1 MRRVEVFEAPK
12 RCAGRANFV
21 NRLLD
26 DPAAGPLDARALA
39 QVHDPE
45 ARAALRLVLDELPGA
60 VVVFSADGRPQVA
73 NLAALALEAA
83 DLDVARAGA
92 PPWKVTPI
100 GETGARLV
108 RRPTPAAQTEDP

>member
-1 MRRVEVFEAPK
+1 MRRVEVFEGPEEV
-12 RCAGRANFV
+12 RRVSELV

-26 DPAAGPLDARALA
+26 DRRRPLDARPV

-60 VVVFSADGRPQVA
+60 VVLLSADGRPQVA

-83 DLDVARAGA
+83 ELDVARAGA
-92 PPWKVTPI
+92 PPWRVTPI
-100 GETGARLV
+100 GETGARLA
-108 RRPTPAAQTEDP
+108 RLPSPAAQTEDP